1 MAVYVCEFQIN
12 INNNTSEGTDYL
24 EKFMTNRK
32 EIHNII
38 RYQKNLHGYQN

>member
-12 INNNTSEGTDYL
+12 NNTREGTDCL
-24 EKFMTNRK
+24 EKFMANRK
-32 EIHNII
+32 EIHYII

>member
-1 MAVYVCEFQIN
+1 MIWQYVCEFQ
-12 INNNTSEGTDYL
+12 INNNTSEGTDCL

-38 RYQKNLHGYQN
+38 RYQKNLHEYQN